1 MGDPD
6 NNSLQDRITQLENI
20 VSHLQMQ
27 VAQLNQTV
35 GQVDVPVETQPEA
48 DVVAETA
55 VSSPAPTEPPP
66 PQIKEPSP
74 YLQSE
79 FWLNKV
85 GIGLMLFA
93 LIFLFRFAVE
103 QGWLTPAVRVVF
115 GLFLGTGLLFFG
127 LRTYEKRRHFSVVLL
142 GGSMASYYITGFAT
156 FQLYELVSF
165 PVAFGFM
172 ILVTMLT
179 FSLSLRQ
186 NEAVLALIGTIGG
199 FATPFLLYQ
208 GNSNVPGLIL
218 YACLLIA
225 GTVAIYFLRGWR
237 VLLWASA
244 MFGWILIWI
253 AEDTALDNFSD
264 VTPDKWVVQVGI
276 LFAWLSFWGVPL
288 LRQYLTRHDDSSLR
302 SLSIGFADAHL
313 PQLIKRWLGNDLH
326 IFTFTTALFLGSS
339 VPLWELSDTQWGM
352 VYIGFALLYGLIAI
366 WLRQTPS
373 LANLAITHGFTAT
386 FLLTIAFLILL
397 ENEALLIAFTVEAI
411 VWHFFNHHLQN
422 KLVSFGVH
430 FFSLLIGLWMFARLV
445 DGGMTDAETAVRILV
460 DLAVMVGFAGVAIAW
475 LPTRGQKVYLL
486 AIHIAI
492 LLILWRE
499 LGELTNGQ
507 AIISVSWGIYAITLL
522 IIGLR
527 TQLNTVRTVGL
538 TTLFILVGKLFLVDL
553 ENVKPIWRILLFFGF
568 GGVFLLLS
576 YFYQGLWKTD
586 PASNETEQ

>member
-6 NNSLQDRITQLENI
+6 NNSLQDRITQLENV

-115 GLFLGTGLLFFG
+115 GLLLGTGLLFFG

-156 FQLYELVSF
+156 FQLYELISF